1 MKEPCLKSQLI
12 LDRVLEKMLNVL
24 LMTQSEILFTLLLL
38 QLFTDYWKKKAE
50 QKQIKQQAANN
61 SVLPVLLAINI
72 VKLLVYDAV
81 YLV

>member
-1 MKEPCLKSQLI
+1 
-12 LDRVLEKMLNVL
+12 MLNVL

-38 QLFTDYWKKKAE
+38 QLFTDYWKKKKAE

>member
-1 MKEPCLKSQLI
+1 
-12 LDRVLEKMLNVL
+12 MLNVL